1 MYAFFNRILKVDLD
15 NSSFEI
21 EEIPDRV
28 LKRGLGG
35 KGLATYLLLKFNP
48 PGVDPLSPQNHL
60 VFATGPVTGTHIYGS
75 CRFGVY
81 SKSPLTGFYAESYS
95 GGWVP
100 EAISRTGFDAVV
112 ISGAARDPMVLEITE
127 KGAVFHTADDLWGAD
142 TYHTGEEMVRRWAT
156 RKQGMEKSG
165 AVVIGPAG
173 EKQVRFSVIENDKW
187 RSAGRTGM
195 GAVMGSKCLKGVL
208 FNGAQ
213 KRELADPEALAR
225 FVQKTKEQG
234 KTDKGVSAYKSLG
247 TPMMVDVLNKAGGFP
262 TQYWAKGKFENWEK
276 INAGAMQEKCKV
288 RSHACLR
295 CMMACGKVSTVKSGR
310 HAGLTIEGPEYETIY
325 AFGGLC
331 MIQEIEEIAYLNDIC
346 DRLGMDTITAGNLCA
361 FAMEASK
368 RGRIKE
374 KLEYGNADHAAWLL
388 NMIATREGI
397 GGVLAEGIIP
407 ASQAFDLE
415 ELAVHVKGM
424 EPAGYDPRLLKG
436 VGLGYAVSD
445 RGACHLRATFY
456 KPELAGISP
465 PDQMEGKAEVFIDYE
480 DRLNIFDTLI
490 LCRFYRDLYPWEE
503 LQEMI
508 RCTTGLDLNPEEL
521 RSLSARVMNDTRR
534 FNIQEG
540 LTAKDDTL
548 PKRFFEEPLES
559 GEKITKEQ
567 FVQMRSD
574 YYRLRG
580 WDEQGRPSDSP
591 TDG

>member
-28 LKRGLGG
+28 LERGLGG

-60 VFATGPVTGTHIYGS
+60 VFATGPVTGTQIYGS

-100 EAISRTGFDAVV
+100 EAISRTGFDAIV

-127 KGAVFHTADDLWGAD
+127 KGAVFHAADDLWGAD
-142 TYHTGEEMVRRWAT
+142 TYHTEEELVRRWGT
-156 RKQGMEKSG
+156 QKKGMEKSG

-173 EKQVRFSVIENDKW
+173 EKQVRFSAIKNDKW

-195 GAVMGSKCLKGVL
+195 GAVMGSKRLKGVL

-225 FVQKTKEQG
+225 FVLKTKEQG

-388 NMIATREGI
+388 NRIATREGI
-397 GGVLAEGIIP
+397 GGVLAEGIVP

-465 PDQMEGKAEVFIDYE
+465 PDQMDGKAEVFIDYE

-490 LCRFYRDLYPWEE
+490 LCRFYRDLYPWEG
-503 LQEMI
+503 LQEI
-508 RCTTGLDLNPEEL
+508 IGCTTGLRLTQEDM
-521 RSLSARVMNDTRR
+521 RALSSRVTDDTRR

-540 LTAKDDTL
+540 LSAEDDTL